1 MKKKLYKVAYISS
14 PIMALMASVPL
25 VISEKIQ
32 SPKILYMWGLLVLGI
47 FIFWS
52 INIIILSKIK
62 DSDSLKRYFLSYL
75 FVIITQFLNIFLLI
89 QFNLN
94 PDGVNMFI
102 PLIPAVA
109 VNTLIIILSNFI
121 ILQFQ
126 KRNAELEIEQ
136 LKVEKLEAQKQVL
149 MQQLQPHF
157 LFNSLSVLKSL
168 IQDNTEDAE
177 DYTVKLS
184 EFLRYSVESHQKELV
199 NLSEELQFTKDYLEL
214 QKVRFGDS
222 FKCSI
227 EIPEEKYLMKIPVYA
242 LQTLVENVFKHNYF
256 TERNPLYISII
267 YQDNHLKIE
276 NNKVKTRVAEKTS
289 TGLNNLNKR
298 YELIAGKHIEI
309 KDTDETFSVTIPL
322 I

>member
-1 MKKKLYKVAYISS
+1 MKRKLYKVAFISS
-14 PIMALMASVPL
+14 PIMSLVASVPL
-25 VISEKIQ
+25 VIFENIQ
-32 SPKILYMWGLLVLGI
+32 MPRIFYLWFALACIIFVFWLVNI
-47 FIFWS
+47 F
-52 INIIILSKIK
+52 ILSKIT
-62 DSDSLKRYFLSYL
+62 DSNSSKRYVVSYL
-75 FVIITQFLNIFLLI
+75 TVLIIQAINIFVII
-89 QFNLN
+89 NLN
-94 PDGVNMFI
+94 LKPNDVNAFF
-102 PLIPAVA
+102 PLIPAIA
-109 VNTLIIILSNFI
+109 INTLILILSNSI

-126 KRNAELEIEQ
+126 KESAELQIEQ

-168 IQDNTEDAE
+168 IQDNTQDAE

-184 EFLRYSVESHQKELV
+184 DFLRYSVESHQKELV

-227 EIPEEKYLMKIPVYA
+227 EIPEEKYSLKIPVYA
-242 LQTLVENVFKHNYF
+242 LQTLVENAFKHNYF
-256 TERNPLYISII
+256 TERNPLYVSIN
-267 YQDNHLKIE
+267 YQDNDLKIE

-309 KDTDETFSVTIPL
+309 KETDEIFSVIIPL

>member
-1 MKKKLYKVAYISS
+1 MKKKLYKVAFISS
-14 PIMALMASVPL
+14 PIMSLVASVPL
-25 VISEKIQ
+25 VIFENIQ
-32 SPKILYMWGLLVLGI
+32 MPRIFYLWFALACIIFVFWLVNI
-47 FIFWS
+47 F
-52 INIIILSKIK
+52 ILSKIA
-62 DSDSLKRYFLSYL
+62 DSNSSKRYVLSYL
-75 FVIITQFLNIFLLI
+75 TVLIIQAINIFVIV
-89 QFNLN
+89 NLDLKPN
-94 PDGVNMFI
+94 DVNAVF
-102 PLIPAVA
+102 PLIPAIA
-109 VNTLIIILSNFI
+109 INTLILILSNSI

-126 KRNAELEIEQ
+126 KESAELQIEQ

-149 MQQLQPHF
+149 IQQLQPHF

-222 FKCSI
+222 FRCSI
-227 EIPEEKYLMKIPVYA
+227 EVPEEKYSMKIPVYA
-242 LQTLVENVFKHNYF
+242 LQTLVENAFKHNYF
-256 TERNPLYISII
+256 TEKNPLYVSII

-309 KDTDETFSVTIPL
+309 KENNEIFSVIIPL